1 VGKLRRDPFAML
13 PFCGYNMA
21 DYFAH
26 WLKIGAK
33 ADPAKLPRLFYVN
46 WFRKAADGAF
56 LWPGYG
62 ENSRVLEWVFER
74 CAGRGDATQ
83 TPIGYL
89 PAPDAIP
96 REGLDVSPQ
105 AMAELLRVDSDDWRN
120 ELQSIA
126 AHYENLGNR
135 VPSELFDEL
144 ARLEKRLG

>member
-1 VGKLRRDPFAML
+1 ML

-26 WLKIGAK
+26 WLEIGRR
-33 ADPAKLPRLFYVN
+33 ADAAKLPRLFYVN
-46 WFRKAADGAF
+46 WFRKGPDGKF

-74 CAGRGDATQ
+74 CAGQGSAER
-83 TPIGYL
+83 TPIGL
-89 PAPDAIP
+89 VPAVDGIA
-96 REGLDVSPQ
+96 REGLAVT
-105 AMAELLRVDSDDWRN
+105 AEGMADLLEVDRDEWRG

-126 AHYENLGNR
+126 THFDSFGERL
-135 VPSELFDEL
+135 PTELLDEL